1 MEYTSD
7 QQLLERHLLQ
17 KTIHKATKATYGD
30 ETIHVS
36 LRNLTFTDQKPDMQI

>member
-17 KTIHKATKATYGD
+17 KLNKATKATYGD